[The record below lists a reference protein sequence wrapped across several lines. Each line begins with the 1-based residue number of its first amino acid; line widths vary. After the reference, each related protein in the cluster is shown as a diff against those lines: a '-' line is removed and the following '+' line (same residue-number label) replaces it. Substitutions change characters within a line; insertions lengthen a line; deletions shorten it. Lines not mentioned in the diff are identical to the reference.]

1 VKGFDM
7 TLKTR
12 GKLVVLGLVTFGC
25 AAALTAGGVAAADS
39 RPQPPVLRITATDDN
54 SGAQY
59 QQVQQG
65 QSTGKGDCPFG
76 HHQAPASSGAETS
89 GGDV

>member
-1 VKGFDM
+1 M
-7 TLKTR
+7 TLRTR

-39 RPQPPVLRITATDDN
+39 RSQPPVLRITTTDDN
-54 SGAQY
+54 SDAQH
-59 QQVQQG
+59 QQVRQG
-65 QSTGKGDCPFG
+65 QSTDKGDCPFG
-76 HHQAPASSGAETS
+76 HHQAPAPSGAETS

>member
-1 VKGFDM
+1 M

-12 GKLVVLGLVTFGC
+12 GKLVALGLVTFGC

-39 RPQPPVLRITATDDN
+39 RPQPPLLRITTTDDN

-59 QQVQQG
+59 QQVQHG
-65 QSTGKGDCPFG
+65 QSTDNGDCPFG
-76 HHQAPASSGAETS
+76 HHQAPAPSGAETS

>member
-1 VKGFDM
+1 M

-12 GKLVVLGLVTFGC
+12 GKLVALGLVTFGC

-39 RPQPPVLRITATDDN
+39 HPQQPVLRIITTDDN
-54 SGAQY
+54 GGAQF
-59 QQVQQG
+59 QQVRQG
-65 QSTGKGDCPFG
+65 QSNDSRDCPFG
-76 HHQAPASSGAETS
+76 HHQAPAPSGADTSS

>member
-1 VKGFDM
+1 M

-39 RPQPPVLRITATDDN
+39 RPQPPVLRITATDDS

-59 QQVQQG
+59 QQVQQVQQG
-65 QSTGKGDCPFG
+65 QSTDKGDCPFG
-76 HHQAPASSGAETS
+76 HHQAPAPSGTETS

>member
-1 VKGFDM
+1 M

-12 GKLVVLGLVTFGC
+12 GKLVALGLVTFGC

-39 RPQPPVLRITATDDN
+39 RPQQPVLRITTTDDN
-54 SGAQY
+54 SGAQF
-59 QQVQQG
+59 QPVRQG
-65 QSTGKGDCPFG
+65 RSGDSGDCPFG
-76 HHQAPASSGAETS
+76 HHQAPAPSGADTS

>member
-1 VKGFDM
+1 M
-7 TLKTR
+7 TLRTR

-25 AAALTAGGVAAADS
+25 AAALGGGVAAADS
-39 RPQPPVLRITATDDN
+39 RPQPPVLRITTTDDN

-59 QQVQQG
+59 QPVRQG
-65 QSTGKGDCPFG
+65 QSTEKGDCPFG
-76 HHQAPASSGAETS
+76 HHQAPAPSGAETS